1 MILMLA
7 ISPWHG
13 TVAETMLLQV
23 RFLSGSFDLRGISSG
38 KEVHYAR
45 GTMPGGAGKSWSIST
60 VQNSISSAVTP
71 TEVVVWLLVP

>member
-45 GTMPGGAGKSWSIST
+45 GTMPVWWPGKS
-60 VQNSISSAVTP
+60 
-71 TEVVVWLLVP
+71 